1 MMTMQYA
8 TDRLSTACRRF
19 RGYDTE
25 LKQEFG
31 KAARN
36 FLRVWA
42 KKHGQVG
49 MIEWNKAGIA
59 VSGEVSFRAADYVI
73 WIQADSCAGL
83 PPIMFRKQVGNG
95 AGEGSNNFA
104 TPEKFASMSLEVFE
118 KLVGRKFGTDH
129 PVIMSNTGT
138 YVWDPCKGAVEV

>member
-19 RGYDTE
+19 QGYDTV

-42 KKHGQVG
+42 KKHGQRSEERRVG
-49 MIEWNKAGIA
+49 KECRSQWAP
-59 VSGEVSFRAADYVI
+59 Y
-73 WIQADSCAGL
+73 
-83 PPIMFRKQVGNG
+83 
-95 AGEGSNNFA
+95 
-104 TPEKFASMSLEVFE
+104 
-118 KLVGRKFGTDH
+118 H
-129 PVIMSNTGT
+129 
-138 YVWDPCKGAVEV
+138 